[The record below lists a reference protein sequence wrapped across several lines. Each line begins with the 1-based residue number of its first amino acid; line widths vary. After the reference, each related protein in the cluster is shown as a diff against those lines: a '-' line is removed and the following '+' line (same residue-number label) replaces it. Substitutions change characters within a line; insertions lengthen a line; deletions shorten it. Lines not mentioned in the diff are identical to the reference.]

1 MALTRLDDT
10 RRIKGIKA
18 KGTVLAD
25 LTAFLPHMDEG
36 DLFLIVATAVA
47 GGGLYCKNDGAAYKI
62 CEIGA
67 SAIA

>member
-10 RRIKGIKA
+10 RSIKGIKA

-36 DLFLIVATAVA
+36 DLFFINAAA
-47 GGGLYCKNDGAAYKI
+47 GANGGLYAKIGGSALKI
-62 CEIGA
+62 CEVGA
-67 SAIA
+67 SAVA